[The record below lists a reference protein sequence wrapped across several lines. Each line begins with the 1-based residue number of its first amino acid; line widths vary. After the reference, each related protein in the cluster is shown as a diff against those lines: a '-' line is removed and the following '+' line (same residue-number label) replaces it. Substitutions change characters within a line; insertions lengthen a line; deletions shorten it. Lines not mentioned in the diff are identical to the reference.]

1 MQVRSLRRT
10 ILAALAIF
18 WFGAAAAHAHHGWSG
33 YSDEPFALTGV
44 VEAVE
49 LGQPH
54 GHLRLR
60 ADGELW
66 DVVLGPPARNRRA
79 GLVDGAVAVGAT
91 VTAYGKRH
99 RDPGT
104 LEMKTERLQIGD
116 KVFDIY
122 PERL

>member
-1 MQVRSLRRT
+1 METRSLGKVL
-10 ILAALAIF
+10 LAALAAL
-18 WFGAAAAHAHHGWSG
+18 WLGVAAAQAHHGWSA

-54 GHLRLR
+54 GHLRVR
-60 ADGELW
+60 ADGGLW

-91 VTAYGKRH
+91 VTAYGKRY
-99 RDPGT
+99 RDPDR
-104 LEMKTERLQIGD
+104 LEMKTERLQAGD
-116 KVFDIY
+116 RLFEIY